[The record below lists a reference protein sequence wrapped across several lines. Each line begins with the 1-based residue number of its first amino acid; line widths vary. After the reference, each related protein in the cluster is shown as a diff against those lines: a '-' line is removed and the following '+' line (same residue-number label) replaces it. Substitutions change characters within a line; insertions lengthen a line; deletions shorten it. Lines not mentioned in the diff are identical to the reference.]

1 LESLRTETLS
11 VVVRVFVLLL
21 ALGAPAAAQV
31 SAEWQVRPFI
41 GVTFGGSTTLN
52 DPDQAAGGA
61 NLALG
66 VGASLLGNVFG
77 LEGELAHAPGFFQ
90 KGEAGLVSSSRVTTL
105 TGNVIVGLPRAAT
118 EYSLRPYFVGGVG
131 VMWARAV
138 DAFNS
143 AVPVD
148 MTRPAFDL
156 GGGVGGA
163 LSNRTGLSWDIR
175 YFRSFAGVEDPLGL
189 GAERLSFWRANM
201 ALVIRF

>member
-1 LESLRTETLS
+1 LRIETL
-11 VVVRVFVLLL
+11 RV
-21 ALGAPAAAQV
+21 AAAAVVFLTGLASRAEAQ
-31 SAEWQVRPFI
+31 SGTEWQVRPFF

-52 DPDQAAGGA
+52 DPDQAVGGA

-77 LEGELAHAPGFFQ
+77 LEGELGHMPGFFQ
-90 KGEAGLVSSSRVTTL
+90 TGDPGLVSSSRVTTL
-105 TGNVIVGLPRAAT
+105 TGNVIVGPPRTAT

-138 DAFNS
+138 DAFNA
-143 AVPVD
+143 AVNTD

-156 GGGVGGA
+156 GGGVSGP
-163 LSNRTGLSWDIR
+163 LSSRTGLSWDVR
-175 YFRSFAGVEDPLGL
+175 YFQSFAGVEDPLGL

-201 ALVIRF
+201 ALVIRL

>member
-1 LESLRTETLS
+1 MALS
-11 VVVRVFVLLL
+11 
-21 ALGAPAAAQV
+21 APAAAQV
-31 SAEWQVRPFI
+31 SSEWQVRPFV

-52 DPDQAAGGA
+52 DPDHAVGGA

-66 VGASLLGNVFG
+66 VNAALLGNVFG
-77 LEGELAHAPGFFQ
+77 IEGDLGHAPGFFQ
-90 KGEAGLVSSSRVTTL
+90 TGDAGLVSSSRVTTL

-118 EYSLRPYFVGGVG
+118 EYSLRPFFVGGLG

-156 GGGVGGA
+156 GGGVTGA
-163 LSNRTGLSWDIR
+163 LSNRTGLSWDVR
-175 YFRSFAGVEDPLGL
+175 YFRSFAGVDDPLGV
-189 GAERLSFWRANM
+189 GTERLSFWRANM
-201 ALVIRF
+201 ALVIRL

>member
-1 LESLRTETLS
+1 M
-11 VVVRVFVLLL
+11 LLL
-21 ALGAPAAAQV
+21 ALSAPAAAQV
-31 SAEWQVRPFI
+31 STEWQVRPFI

-52 DPDQAAGGA
+52 DLDQAVGSA

-77 LEGELAHAPGFFQ
+77 VEGELSHAPGFFQ

-105 TGNVIVGLPRAAT
+105 TGNVIVGLPRTAT
-118 EYSLRPYFVGGVG
+118 EYTLRPYFVGGMG

-138 DAFNS
+138 
-143 AVPVD
+143 AVLNQVLDTD

-156 GGGVGGA
+156 GGGVSGA

-175 YFRSFAGVEDPLGL
+175 YFRSFAGQEDPLGL

-201 ALVIRF
+201 ALVIRL

>member
-1 LESLRTETLS
+1 M
-11 VVVRVFVLLL
+11 LLL
-21 ALGAPAAAQV
+21 ALSAPAAAQV
-31 SAEWQVRPFI
+31 SPEWQVRPFI

-52 DPDQAAGGA
+52 DPDHAVGGA

-77 LEGELAHAPGFFQ
+77 VEGELSHAPGFFQ
-90 KGEAGLVSSSRVTTL
+90 KGDAGLVSSSRVTTL
-105 TGNVIVGLPRAAT
+105 TGNVIVGLPRTAT
-118 EYSLRPYFVGGVG
+118 EYGLRPYFVGGAG

-143 AVPVD
+143 AVPTD

-156 GGGVGGA
+156 GGGVSGS
-163 LSNRTGLSWDIR
+163 LSNRTGVSWDVR
-175 YFRSFAGVEDPLGL
+175 YFRSFAGVENPLGL
-189 GAERLSFWRANM
+189 EAERLSFWRANM

>member
-11 VVVRVFVLLL
+11 VVVRVVVLLL

-52 DPDQAAGGA
+52 DPDQAVGGA

-77 LEGELAHAPGFFQ
+77 LEGELSHAPGFFQ

-105 TGNVIVGLPRAAT
+105 TGNVIVGLPRTAT
-118 EYSLRPYFVGGVG
+118 EYTLRPYFVGGIG
-131 VMWARAV
+131 MMWARAV
-138 DAFNS
+138 GVLND
-143 AVPVD
+143 VVDTD

-156 GGGVGGA
+156 GGGVNGA
-163 LSNRTGLSWDIR
+163 LSNRTGLSWDVR
-175 YFRSFAGVEDPLGL
+175 YFRSFAGVEDPLGI

>member
-1 LESLRTETLS
+1 MASLHTETLS

-21 ALGAPAAAQV
+21 ALSAPAAAQV
-31 SAEWQVRPFI
+31 STEWQVRPFL

-52 DPDQAAGGA
+52 DYDLAVGSA
-61 NLALG
+61 NVALG

-77 LEGELAHAPGFFQ
+77 VEGELSHAPGFFQ

-105 TGNVIVGLPRAAT
+105 TGNVIVGLPRTAT
-118 EYSLRPYFVGGVG
+118 EYSLRPYFVGGMG

-138 DAFNS
+138 PSFNS
-143 AVPVD
+143 LAPTD

-163 LSNRTGLSWDIR
+163 LSNRTGLSWDVR
-175 YFRSFAGVEDPLGL
+175 YFRSFAGVDTPLGVE
-189 GAERLSFWRANM
+189 AERLSFWRANM
-201 ALVIRF
+201 ALVIRL

>member
-1 LESLRTETLS
+1 LRTETLS

-61 NLALG
+61 SLALG

-77 LEGELAHAPGFFQ
+77 VEGELAHAPGFFQ
-90 KGEAGLVSSSRVTTL
+90 NDEAGLVSSSRVTTL
-105 TGNVIVGLPRAAT
+105 TGNVIVGLPRTAT
-118 EYSLRPYFVGGVG
+118 EYTLRPYFVGGMG

-138 DAFNS
+138 GVLN
-143 AVPVD
+143 VLETD

-163 LSNRTGLSWDIR
+163 LSSRTGLSWDVR
-175 YFRSFAGVEDPLGL
+175 YFRSFAGQEDPLGK
-189 GAERLSFWRANM
+189 GPERLAFWRANM